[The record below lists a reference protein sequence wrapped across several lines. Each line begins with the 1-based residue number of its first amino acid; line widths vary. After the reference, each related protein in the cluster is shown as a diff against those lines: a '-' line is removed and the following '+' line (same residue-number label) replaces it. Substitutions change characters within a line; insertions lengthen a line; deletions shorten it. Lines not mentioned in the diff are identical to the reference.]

1 MSTTHKSCNLFHVEF
16 CLNCLLLLAGGW
28 YFWLAR
34 QVASNVL
41 PFKTVAKLELGPL
54 FAVKK
59 LCRSGVQETLK
70 GDRCAQ
76 GDRSDLEA

>member
-1 MSTTHKSCNLFHVEF
+1 M
-16 CLNCLLLLAGGW
+16 
-28 YFWLAR
+28 AR